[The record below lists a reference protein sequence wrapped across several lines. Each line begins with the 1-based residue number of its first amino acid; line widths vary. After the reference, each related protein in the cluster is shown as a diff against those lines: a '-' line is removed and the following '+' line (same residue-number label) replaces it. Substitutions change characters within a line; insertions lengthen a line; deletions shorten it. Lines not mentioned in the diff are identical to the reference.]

1 MRENRT
7 CGSEGGEAQSLP
19 YPYPIPADYKSAAPV
34 LLLESELSSPPEF
47 VLFLALNELAEGGEG
62 GGDVVAEPGG
72 GGALRLAAEDAEVA
86 VGVADADG

>member
-1 MRENRT
+1 MACFWEARKLA
-7 CGSEGGEAQSLP
+7 SSQVQLGGPNSSRLQVG
-19 YPYPIPADYKSAAPV
+19 YPSPAPV
-34 LLLESELSSPPEF
+34 SEPSPPPEF
-47 VLFLALNELAEGGEG
+47 VLFLALDELAEGGEG